1 MVGTITNQRLSAPL
15 HVEIKFGGSDSVFT
29 DRSKPSSY
37 ASRNFQ
43 IGFRLNAPRPRRN
56 SRQFFSITESK
67 STNPK
72 ARRVGPCCLR
82 VRSEVRLLLY
92 HVPRHVHKLFL
103 SASIDLHGFSK
114 KQSIE
119 PLWIVCSSKFNLLY
133 TAIRA
138 REHSSKPQG
147 SKFQRLMHTRDVRE
161 YDYISRRLLQLLEY
175 NYINARLRQRRA
187 PPRDIISWLH
197 RLYFNYRAL
206 LQHRLAT
213 APAHRRLLHRLI
225 SASFD

>member
-1 MVGTITNQRLSAPL
+1 MVATTTNQRLSAQL
-15 HVEIKFGGSDSVFT
+15 HVEIEFGGFDSVFT

-43 IGFRLNAPRPRRN
+43 IGFRLNAPRPRQN
-56 SRQFFSITESK
+56 SHQFFSITESK

-92 HVPRHVHKLFL
+92 HVPRHAHKLFL

-133 TAIRA
+133 TAIHA
-138 REHSSKPQG
+138 REHTSKLLRH
-147 SKFQRLMHTRDVRE
+147 SKTFAWPTPGMYVSTATL
-161 YDYISRRLLQLLEY
+161 
-175 NYINARLRQRRA
+175 
-187 PPRDIISWLH
+187 PPYVS
-197 RLYFNYRAL
+197 AL
-206 LQHRLAT
+206 L
-213 APAHRRLLHRLI
+213 
-225 SASFD
+225 